1 MAYKAASH
9 QGAVKVP
16 SLELSFGLKKKKG
29 YFEPIFYCCMY
40 CCENNSLA
48 PPTVHPR
55 ELLLPAGQTE
65 RNSGGDR

>member
-1 MAYKAASH
+1 MAYRAASH
-9 QGAVKVP
+9 QGAVKVA
-16 SLELSFGLKKKKG
+16 SLELSFGLKKG
-29 YFEPIFYCCMY
+29 YYEPIFYCRVY

-65 RNSGGDR
+65 RNSGVDR